1 MGFYGG
7 AQGWGKSPP
16 LHKICHTYPT
26 MVKLRTVIP
35 YLRKIENIYE
45 SRKTLLEFNFL
56 TFLESLKIVLINM
69 VTILMT
75 SAKMV
80 TPALV
85 KIQIF

>member
-1 MGFYGG
+1 MG
-7 AQGWGKSPP
+7 KKPPP

-35 YLRKIENIYE
+35 YLRKIENIDE

-69 VTILMT
+69 VTILMIL
-75 SAKMV
+75 AKMV